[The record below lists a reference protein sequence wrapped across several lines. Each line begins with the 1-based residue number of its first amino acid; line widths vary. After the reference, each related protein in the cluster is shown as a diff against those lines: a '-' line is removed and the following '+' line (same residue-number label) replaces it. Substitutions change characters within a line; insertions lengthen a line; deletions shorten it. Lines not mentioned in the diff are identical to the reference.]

1 MSRGAAFP
9 RGLPRLRLGR
19 AIALAWALGIA
30 AWCPSPP
37 ASAAPDAGHPV
48 APAAEGSPVRVGETI
63 VFTVKIARAG
73 ISPADRAARANRMLE
88 QEIDSGARNRVR
100 LGRDGDVAVVFV
112 GRTPIFQL
120 GPDDARAAGD
130 TSVQVLA
137 GRVAR
142 ELDVALAR
150 ERRRARMA
158 NEVFSASLVI
168 FAGLLSYLLV
178 RRFDAIAVALH
189 ARLRRRAKEAGGL
202 KVGAVELLEARGLRR
217 LVDGSVSIA
226 SVLLKLATFF
236 AWVTFSLSLFPSL
249 HGVRDRMVHA
259 FVSPMVA
266 VLGRLAAVVE
276 TGFIVLVLGVVLVL
290 LLRFVGLFFESVAKG
305 ETRIALLPP
314 SQALLASGLV
324 RIALVVV
331 VVAVAIPILS
341 AQGSGFLSKLVDA
354 ALLALGFGL
363 SPLAASMLL
372 GARLVFSGS
381 LRVGDE
387 IVFGERS
394 GEVEELGLLGVTLR
408 HANGNLVFLPYLPI
422 LFHPV
427 EVRGRSAERKG
438 ASSDPPPPTSGE
450 SGT

>member
-1 MSRGAAFP
+1 M
-9 RGLPRLRLGR
+9 
-19 AIALAWALGIA
+19 
-30 AWCPSPP
+30 
-37 ASAAPDAGHPV
+37 
-48 APAAEGSPVRVGETI
+48 
-63 VFTVKIARAG
+63 
-73 ISPADRAARANRMLE
+73 
-88 QEIDSGARNRVR
+88 
-100 LGRDGDVAVVFV
+100 
-112 GRTPIFQL
+112 
-120 GPDDARAAGD
+120 
-130 TSVQVLA
+130 
-137 GRVAR
+137 
-142 ELDVALAR
+142 
-150 ERRRARMA
+150 
-158 NEVFSASLVI
+158 
-168 FAGLLSYLLV
+168 
-178 RRFDAIAVALH
+178 
-189 ARLRRRAKEAGGL
+189 
-202 KVGAVELLEARGLRR
+202 
-217 LVDGSVSIA
+217 
-226 SVLLKLATFF
+226 
-236 AWVTFSLSLFPSL
+236 
-249 HGVRDRMVHA
+249 
-259 FVSPMVA
+259 
-266 VLGRLAAVVE
+266 
-276 TGFIVLVLGVVLVL
+276 LGVVLVL